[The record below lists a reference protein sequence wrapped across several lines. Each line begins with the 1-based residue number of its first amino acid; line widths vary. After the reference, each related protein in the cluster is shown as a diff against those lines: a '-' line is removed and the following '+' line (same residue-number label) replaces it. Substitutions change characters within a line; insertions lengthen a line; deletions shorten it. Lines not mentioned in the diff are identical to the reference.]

1 VANDF
6 VIRISADDK
15 ATAVVKK
22 IQDALGKITAPID
35 KAQKNTA
42 SLGDVGQAGLA
53 KLRKGMDGVANSAS
67 KVVDKIV
74 EIIPGLTAI
83 GGAAS
88 LAGLSALAVKFGNF
102 GFGLN
107 KSSKLLGMNA
117 QDLAAWHV
125 AAKRAGVSAEE
136 FDSSMS
142 GSQSTIRAAAF
153 GADPHAMVMLQK
165 MGVQIQHN
173 KDGSIDY
180 LSTQQ
185 KIMTALAKQPSV
197 QGQRDAANVL
207 GMGALL
213 PMIQQG
219 TYAADKARAMRKGLV
234 PTPEEIA
241 RATAFHQDVNDLE
254 DSVTGLGNSIG
265 SKLIPVLDPL
275 VNGFAKW
282 LDSHRAQIAD
292 TITNAVQ
299 KFAEWIKG
307 IDWNAVVAKMDSLFD
322 AMGGVKGVAIA
333 IAALTFA
340 GPIGGV
346 LNLVSSLVTLTSTTI
361 PAAVGALGT
370 LGLAGIAAWGALKV
384 AKLAGLPD
392 VDNSQG
398 IDDVKN
404 GDWLAAS
411 THLPAGDFLRALA
424 ARAAGKSNTDIAA
437 SLGTGANPAAANGDT
452 RVPLGIRSNNP
463 LNMLNHG
470 NEITYATPEEG
481 IRAAAENLRH
491 GYRGLTLAGIADKW
505 TGGART
511 GNTPAQMASYVGLM
525 SKGTGLAADAV
536 PDLNNTATV
545 AALLK
550 AQIRAENGQQPY
562 SDDQILAGLGGKSA
576 EGAVTGPSANVSGGD
591 AVRDSRVSA
600 MQAAAPQINVTVHN
614 ALPGTKV
621 EAKSADGGYMPTKIN
636 YASRGANGTTP

>member
-1 VANDF
+1 MANDF

-22 IQDALGKITAPID
+22 IQAALGKITEPVE
-35 KAQKNTA
+35 KANKRVS
-42 SLGDVGQAGLA
+42 SLGNVGTAGLA
-53 KLRKGMDGVANSAS
+53 KLRKGMDGVASSAS

-107 KSSKLLGMNA
+107 KSSQLLGMNA

-136 FDSSMS
+136 FDSSMA
-142 GSQSTIRAAAF
+142 GSQGAIRGAAF
-153 GADPHAMVMLQK
+153 GADPHAMMMLQK

-185 KIMTALAKQPSV
+185 KIMTALANQPSV

-241 RATAFHQDVNDLE
+241 RATAFHQNINDLE

-265 SKLIPVLDPL
+265 SRLIPILDPL
-275 VNGFAKW
+275 VRGFSAW
-282 LDSHRAQIAD
+282 LDRNRVQVADAIAG
-292 TITNAVQ
+292 AVQ
-299 KFAEWIKG
+299 RFAEWIKSINWG
-307 IDWNAVVAKMDSLFD
+307 EVVSQMKSLFD
-322 AMGGVKGVAIA
+322 AMGGIKGVAIA
-333 IAALTFA
+333 LAVITFA
-340 GPIGGV
+340 SPIAG
-346 LNLVSSLVTLTSTTI
+346 LLSMITSLTTLATTAI
-361 PAAVGALGT
+361 PAAVLGFT
-370 LGLAGIAAWGALKV
+370 GLGLAAAAAAAAYTINKIKDSTEPGHFVGRNAGA
-384 AKLAGLPD
+384 P
-392 VDNSQG
+392 
-398 IDDVKN
+398 I
-404 GDWLAAS
+404 
-411 THLPAGDFLRALA
+411 
-424 ARAAGKSNTDIAA
+424 
-437 SLGTGANPAAANGDT
+437 ANPLRPEDTNQALWDRMVQGAKDFVSTPTGRFVPRNAAAQA
-452 RVPLGIRSNNP
+452 PLGIRTNNP
-463 LNMLNHG
+463 LNILTRGSQN
-470 NEITYATPEEG
+470 NYATPEEG
-481 IRAAAENLRH
+481 IAAAAANLQKN
-491 GYRGLTLAGIADKW
+491 YRGLSLAGIADKW

-511 GNTPAQMASYVGLM
+511 GNSPEQIANYVGIL
-525 SKGTGLAADAV
+525 SRGTGLSASQT
-536 PDLNNTATV
+536 PDLNNSSVV

-550 AQIRAENGQQPY
+550 AQIRAENGEQPY
-562 SDDQILAGLGGKSA
+562 
-576 EGAVTGPSANVSGGD
+576 GD
-591 AVRDSRVSA
+591 AQIANGISRGMGGAAAGASA
-600 MQAAAPQINVTVHN
+600 PATAGAPQINVTVHN
-614 ALPGTKV
+614 ALPGTHV
-621 EAKSADGGYMPTKIN
+621 ETKSSDGGYLPTKVN
-636 YASRGANGTTP
+636 YALRGADGAAP